1 MAPKPTSCHSL
12 FLLMLLLISLN
23 VSAQKNRKTA
33 SDPVMKLEGK
43 IEQSIYY
50 SPENLFQ
57 VQVPR
62 MRNPFIKEPS
72 DILDGM
78 TDDGSGFVEFQ
89 VLDLGERYRFGLL
102 TGFGTF
108 SGQDEIN
115 PVFEKLLSYWV
126 EPKLI
131 KEIIL
136 EEEQLSE
143 KSAGKLR
150 VYLIEESS
158 ILFRMV
164 NKKEGYQEEAL
175 ITVSFFQ
182 NENDESLYFALGQF
196 DMENKGGHY
205 TLETE
210 NGRNK
215 IAIKRKNDMISLI
228 SEFR

>member
-1 MAPKPTSCHSL
+1 MASKIPHRKPL

-23 VSAQKNRKTA
+23 VAAQKNRKTA

-72 DILDGM
+72 NILDGM
-78 TDDGSGFVEFQ
+78 ADDGSGFVEFQ

-115 PVFEKLLSYWV
+115 PVFEKLLSYG
-126 EPKLI
+126 L
-131 KEIIL
+131 
-136 EEEQLSE
+136 
-143 KSAGKLR
+143 
-150 VYLIEESS
+150 
-158 ILFRMV
+158 
-164 NKKEGYQEEAL
+164 
-175 ITVSFFQ
+175 T
-182 NENDESLYFALGQF
+182 
-196 DMENKGGHY
+196 
-205 TLETE
+205 
-210 NGRNK
+210 
-215 IAIKRKNDMISLI
+215 
-228 SEFR
+228 